1 MPSNVKL
8 ATVQPIDRNWVATA
22 AGGPYPSEFAGIEVA
37 ATVPGSIHTDLLAA
51 GLIPDPYLDDNE
63 SLLRWIG
70 STDWS
75 YRTEFEWRPDG
86 ADRVE
91 LVFAGLDTIAEISL
105 NGATIGTTRNMHR
118 SYRFDVTPMLLEG
131 TNTLSVAFSSPVRH
145 ADAESVRL
153 GYRPHVNHHPYN
165 AIRKMACSFGWD
177 WGIDTS
183 TSGIWKRVTLESFS
197 TARLSEVRPIA
208 TPSQLDSSGTV
219 SVHVKVART
228 SEAPLV
234 VSATVAG
241 VTAFVNLEP
250 GETEGVVSV
259 HLPDVSLWWPRGY
272 GEQPLYDVAIELAD
286 GSQAGTP
293 VPLDILVKRVGFRT
307 VTLDVAP
314 DSAGAPFTILV
325 NGASVFVKG
334 ANWIPDD
341 VFPHRVDR
349 ERYSRRLAQA
359 EFANM
364 NLLRVWGGGIY
375 ESDDFFDVCDERG
388 ILTWQDFLLA
398 CAAYSEDEPLYSEI
412 EAEARE
418 AVARISAHPS
428 MILFNGNN
436 ENLWGFEEWGWK
448 LPLDGKTWGEAY
460 YHDLFPSI
468 VAELAPQ
475 VGYIPGSPFSPD
487 RNDPPNAP
495 EKGSMHIWDLW
506 NEKDYP
512 HYRDYRPRFV
522 AEFGWQGP
530 PTWSTL
536 KASIGDDPLTPE
548 SPGMLVHQKAASG
561 NVKLTESLIP
571 HFRLPSEMST
581 WHWAM
586 ALNQALAI
594 RTAVEYFRSLAP
606 HCAGSIVW
614 QLNDCW
620 PVTSWAAVD
629 GYERAKPLLH
639 ALRGAHADRLVT
651 IQPHGDGLEVIVV
664 NDTAEEWTSE
674 LVISRYDFDGTS
686 LAAER
691 SAVSV
696 EARGTARFTVPSAVA
711 SVNSAE
717 SELVR
722 ADVGDCF
729 GYWFFAEGRD
739 SALVEPRLETK
750 LDPTE
755 DGYTL
760 TVVANSLV
768 RELTIL
774 VDKVAP
780 DAWIDRALVT
790 LMPGEQAIFRIVTK
804 AVITHEDI
812 VSGEVLRSANQ
823 LVVGSEGVQ

>member
-1 MPSNVKL
+1 MPRNVKL
-8 ATVQPIDRNWVATA
+8 TTVQPIDQDWVVSAT
-22 AGGPYPSEFAGIEVA
+22 GGPYPAEFAGIEVA

-70 STDWS
+70 STDWN

-91 LVFAGLDTIAEISL
+91 LVFAGLDTVAEISL
-105 NGATIGTTRNMHR
+105 NGANIGATRNMHR
-118 SYRFDVTPMLLEG
+118 SYRFDVTKTLLEG

-145 ADAESVRL
+145 ADAESMRL

-183 TSGIWKRVTLESFS
+183 TSGIWKAVTLESFS

-208 TPSQLDSSGTV
+208 TPSQKDSSGTV

-228 SEAPLV
+228 SDAPLV
-234 VSATVAG
+234 ISATVAG
-241 VTAFVNLEP
+241 VTESVDLEP

-286 GSQAGTP
+286 GSQAGAP
-293 VPLDILVKRVGFRT
+293 APLDGLVKRVGFRT
-307 VTLDVAP
+307 VTLDVTP
-314 DSAGAPFTILV
+314 DSAGAPFTIV
-325 NGASVFVKG
+325 INGAPVFVKG

-341 VFPHRVDR
+341 AFPHRVDR
-349 ERYSRRLAQA
+349 ARYARRLDQA

-375 ESDDFFDVCDERG
+375 ETEDFFDLCDERG

-418 AVARISAHPS
+418 AVARIGAHPS
-428 MILFNGNN
+428 MVVLNGNN
-436 ENLWGFEEWGWK
+436 ENLWGYQEWGWK

-460 YHDLFPSI
+460 YYDLFPAI
-468 VAELAPQ
+468 VAELAPH
-475 VGYIPGSPFSPD
+475 VAYTPGSPFSPD
-487 RNDPPNAP
+487 RSDSQNAP
-495 EKGSMHIWDLW
+495 DKGSMHIWDLW

-548 SPGMLVHQKAASG
+548 SPGMLVHQKGFKG
-561 NVKLTESLIP
+561 NWNLTDGLTP
-571 HFRLPSEMST
+571 HFRLPSEISA

-606 HCAGSIVW
+606 HCTGSIVW

-629 GYERAKPLLH
+629 GYGRAKPLLH
-639 ALRGAHADRLVT
+639 ALRGAYADRLVT
-651 IQPHGDGLEVIVV
+651 IQPNGDGLDVVVI
-664 NDTAEEWTSE
+664 NDTDVSWTSH
-674 LVISRYDFDGTS
+674 LAISRLDFHGAG
-686 LAAER
+686 LATETNRLSVAPRATER
-691 SAVSV
+691 IP
-696 EARGTARFTVPSAVA
+696 VPAGVA
-711 SVNSAE
+711 SPGSAE
-717 SELVR
+717 SELIR
-722 ADVGDCF
+722 AEFGNAFGD
-729 GYWFFAEGRD
+729 WFFAEGRD
-739 SALVEPRLETK
+739 SALAEPRLETE
-750 LDPTE
+750 LDRTE

-760 TVVANSLV
+760 TVVAHTLV
-768 RELTIL
+768 RELTVL

-780 DAWIDRALVT
+780 DASVDRALVT
-790 LMPGEQAIFRIVTK
+790 LMPGEQAAFRIVTD
-804 AVITHEDI
+804 AVITQEDI

-823 LVVGSEGVQ
+823 LVHQGEDSR

>member
-8 ATVQPIDRNWVATA
+8 ATAQPIDQNWVATA
-22 AGGPYPSEFAGIEVA
+22 TGGPYPAELAGIEVA

-70 STDWS
+70 STDWN
-75 YRTEFEWRPDG
+75 YRSEFEWRPDG

-105 NGATIGTTRNMHR
+105 NGATIGATRNMHR
-118 SYRFDVTPMLLEG
+118 AHRFDVTHMLLEG
-131 TNTLSVAFSSPVRH
+131 TNTLSVHFSSPVRH
-145 ADAESVRL
+145 ADAESMRL

-183 TSGIWKRVTLESFS
+183 TSGIWKAVTLESFC

-208 TPSQLDSSGTV
+208 TPSQEDSSGTV
-219 SVHVKVART
+219 SVHIKVART
-228 SEAPLV
+228 GDAPLV
-234 VSATVAG
+234 ISATIAG
-241 VTAFVNLEP
+241 VTESVDLEP

-259 HLPDVSLWWPRGY
+259 RLLDVSLWWPRGY

-286 GSQAGTP
+286 GSQAGESA
-293 VPLDILVKRVGFRT
+293 PLDSLVKRVGFRT
-307 VTLDVAP
+307 VTLDVTP
-314 DSAGAPFTILV
+314 DSAGAPFTIV
-325 NGASVFVKG
+325 INGAPVFVKG

-341 VFPHRVDR
+341 AFPHRVDR
-349 ERYSRRLAQA
+349 ARYARRLDQA

-375 ESDDFFDVCDERG
+375 ETEDFFDLCDERG

-436 ENLWGFEEWGWK
+436 ENLWGFDEWGWK

-495 EKGSMHIWDLW
+495 DKGSMHIWDLW

-536 KASIGDDPLTPE
+536 KASIADDPLTPE

-561 NVKLTESLIP
+561 HWKLTDGLTP
-571 HFRLPSEMST
+571 HFRLPNEIGA

-586 ALNQALAI
+586 SLNQAIAI
-594 RTAVEYFRSLAP
+594 RTAVEHFRSLAP
-606 HCAGSIVW
+606 HCSGSIVW

-639 ALRGAHADRLVT
+639 ALRGAYADRLVT
-651 IQPHGDGLEVIVV
+651 IQPNGDGLDVVVI
-664 NDTAEEWTSE
+664 NDTDVRWTSH
-674 LVISRYDFDGTS
+674 LAICRLDFHGTG
-686 LAAER
+686 LATETNRLSVAPRATER
-691 SAVSV
+691 IP
-696 EARGTARFTVPSAVA
+696 VPAGVA
-711 SVNSAE
+711 SPGSAE
-717 SELVR
+717 SELIR
-722 ADVGDCF
+722 AEFGNAFGD
-729 GYWFFAEGRD
+729 WFFADYRD
-739 SALVEPRLETK
+739 SALAEPQLVTD
-750 LDPTE
+750 LQSVDN
-755 DGYTL
+755 GYRL
-760 TVVANSLV
+760 TVEATNLV
-768 RELTIL
+768 RDLTVLI
-774 VDKVAP
+774 DKVAP
-780 DAWIDRALVT
+780 NATVDRGLVT
-790 LMPGEQAIFRIVTK
+790 LLPGERSVFTIVTHDVIAEG
-804 AVITHEDI
+804 AVST
-812 VSGEVLRSANQ
+812 GEVLLSANQ
-823 LVVGSEGVQ
+823 LVSCA